1 MPENS
6 PTPLPR
12 RRFGQ
17 GILAAVAALFALKWH
32 RFKGHRFKGHRFETC
47 APKNSLREADF
58 YEIERPLP

>member
-6 PTPLPR
+6 RTPLPR

-32 RFKGHRFKGHRFETC
+32 RFKGHRFKTGDTV
-47 APKNSLREADF
+47 SLREADF

>member
-17 GILAAVAALFALKWH
+17 GILAAVAALFALTW
-32 RFKGHRFKGHRFETC
+32 RRFKGHRFETC

-58 YEIERPLP
+58 YEIERPLS

>member
-17 GILAAVAALFALKWH
+17 GLLAAIAALFALKWH
-32 RFKGHRFKGHRFETC
+32 RFKGHRFETC
-47 APKNSLREADF
+47 APNISLREADF